1 MRSIVIVLVSALSLS
16 ACGQNK
22 EAASTNQ
29 ETEGTTA
36 VVNAT
41 ITIDEAE
48 AKLENPEVLIL
59 DVRTPKEF
67 SQGHI
72 EGAKNINVLDNNSF
86 YDKVAEL
93 SQNQAVVVYCRSGSR
108 SAKAQ
113 AIMVEQGFTETY
125 NVRGGIMAW
134 QAKGKKVVK

>member
-1 MRSIVIVLVSALSLS
+1 MRSLVIALVSALSLS

-29 ETEGTTA
+29 EVEGTTA
-36 VVNAT
+36 VINAT

-48 AKLENPEVLIL
+48 AKMKNPEVLIL
-59 DVRTPKEF
+59 DVRTPDEF
-67 SQGHI
+67 NQGHI
-72 EGAKNINVLDNNSF
+72 EGAKNINVLDKTF
-86 YDKVAEL
+86 GEKLAEL
-93 SQNQAVVVYCRSGSR
+93 TQDQVVVVYCRSGSR

-113 AIMVEQGFTETY
+113 GIMVEQGFTETY
-125 NVRGGIMAW
+125 NVQGGIMAW